1 MTKIKDKYR
10 GCLIGGAVGDALGYA
25 VEFSSE
31 NSIFSVHGKSGITE
45 YDYDLRSGKAIVSDD
60 TQMTMFTATAL
71 LDGTTRGKLRGI
83 MGSYASYIGSEYEG
97 WYLTQT
103 KPFPIDKEENYAKY
117 SWLMNMPEMFKRRA
131 PGNTCLSAL
140 ASGEKGTLEKPIN
153 NSKGCG
159 GVMRVAPIGLYF
171 SHFEH
176 MPQEKIDTVGAE
188 AAAITHGHELGYIPT
203 AALVHII
210 NVIVKNDKLSV
221 LQAVNDSI
229 SAMQSLFENCT
240 HIGYFTG
247 LMKKAV
253 DLAQKECDD
262 LEAIHQLG
270 EGWVAE
276 ETLAIAVYC
285 AIKYQDDFEKAVCT
299 SVNHNGDSDST
310 GAVCGN
316 IMGAYLGYEAIP
328 QKYKANLEF
337 HDVLL
342 ELAGDLLDDCQISE
356 SGECEDEKWLEK
368 YVYKTYCMKA

>member
-1 MTKIKDKYR
+1 MSNLTDKYQ
-10 GCLIGGAVGDALGYA
+10 GCLIGGAIGDALGYA

-31 NSIFSVHGKSGITE
+31 SSIFSRYGKSGITE
-45 YDYDLRSGKAIVSDD
+45 YELQNGKAIVSDD

-71 LDGTTRGKLRGI
+71 LDGITRGRLRGI
-83 MGSYASYIGSEYEG
+83 MGSLASYIGFEYEG

-103 KPFPIDKEENYAKY
+103 KPFPIDIEENYAKY

-140 ASGEKGTLEKPIN
+140 ASGEKGTLENPIN

-159 GVMRVAPIGLYF
+159 GIMRVAPIGLYLA
-171 SHFEH
+171 HFEH
-176 MPQEKIDTVGAE
+176 MTQEEIDMVGAE
-188 AAAITHGHELGYIPT
+188 AAAITHGHELGYIPA

-210 NVIVKNDKLSV
+210 NMIVKNDNLSV

-229 SAMQSLFENCT
+229 SAMQGLFKNCT
-240 HIGYFTG
+240 HIGYFTEM
-247 LMKKAV
+247 MKKAV

-262 LEAIHQLG
+262 LAAIHQLG

-276 ETLAIAVYC
+276 ETLAIAAYC
-285 AIKYQDDFEKAVCT
+285 AIKYQDNFEKAVCT
-299 SVNHNGDSDST
+299 AVNHNGDSDST

-316 IMGAYLGYEAIP
+316 IIGAYLGYEAIP

-342 ELAGDLLDDCQISE
+342 ELAEDLFNDCQMSE
-356 SGECEDEKWLEK
+356 YGENRDQKWMKK
-368 YVYKTYCMKA
+368 YVNRTYCMKA

>member
-1 MTKIKDKYR
+1 MTNLIEKYQ
-10 GCLIGGAVGDALGYA
+10 GCLIGGAIGDALGYA

-31 NSIFSVHGKSGITE
+31 SSIFSRYGKSGITE
-45 YDYDLRSGKAIVSDD
+45 YELQNGKAVVSDD

-71 LDGTTRGKLRGI
+71 LDGITRGRLRGI
-83 MGSYASYIGSEYEG
+83 MGSFASYIGFEYEG

-103 KPFPIDKEENYAKY
+103 KPFPINIEENYAKY
-117 SWLMNMPEMFKRRA
+117 SWLMNMPEMFERRA

-140 ASGEKGTLEKPIN
+140 ASGEKGTLDNPIN

-159 GVMRVAPIGLYF
+159 GIMRVAPIGLYLT
-171 SHFEH
+171 HFEH
-176 MPQEKIDTVGAE
+176 MTQEEIDTVGAE
-188 AAAITHGHELGYIPT
+188 AAAITHGHELGYIPA

-210 NVIVKNDKLSV
+210 NMIVKNDNLSV

-229 SAMQSLFENCT
+229 SAMQGLFKNCT
-240 HIGYFTG
+240 HIGYFTE

-262 LEAIHQLG
+262 LAAIHQLG

-276 ETLAIAVYC
+276 ETLAIAAYC
-285 AIKYQDDFEKAVCT
+285 GIKYQDDFEKAVCT
-299 SVNHNGDSDST
+299 AVNHNGDSDST
-310 GAVCGN
+310 GAVCDN
-316 IMGAYLGYEAIP
+316 IIGAYLGYAAIP

-342 ELAGDLLDDCQISE
+342 ELAEDLFNDCQMSE
-356 SGECEDEKWLEK
+356 YRENRDEKWMKK
-368 YVYKTYCMKA
+368 YVNRTYCMKA

>member
-1 MTKIKDKYR
+1 MTNLIEKYQ
-10 GCLIGGAVGDALGYA
+10 GCLIGGAIGDALGYA

-31 NSIFSVHGKSGITE
+31 SSIFSRYGKSGITE
-45 YDYDLRSGKAIVSDD
+45 YELQNGKAVVSDD

-71 LDGTTRGKLRGI
+71 LDGITRGRLRGI
-83 MGSYASYIGSEYEG
+83 MGSFASYIGFEYEG

-103 KPFPIDKEENYAKY
+103 KPFPINIEENYAKY
-117 SWLMNMPEMFKRRA
+117 SWLMNMPEMFERRA

-140 ASGEKGTLEKPIN
+140 ASGEKGTLDNPIN

-159 GVMRVAPIGLYF
+159 GIMRVAPIGLYLT
-171 SHFEH
+171 HFEH
-176 MPQEKIDTVGAE
+176 MTQEEIDTVGAE
-188 AAAITHGHELGYIPT
+188 AAAITHGHELGYIPA

-210 NVIVKNDKLSV
+210 NMIVKNDNLSV

-229 SAMQSLFENCT
+229 SAMQGLFKNCT
-240 HIGYFTG
+240 HIGYFTE

-262 LEAIHQLG
+262 LAAIHQLG

-276 ETLAIAVYC
+276 ETLAIAAYC
-285 AIKYQDDFEKAVCT
+285 GIKYQDDFEKAVCT
-299 SVNHNGDSDST
+299 AVNHNGDSDST

-316 IMGAYLGYEAIP
+316 IIGAYLGYAAIP

-342 ELAGDLLDDCQISE
+342 ELAEDLFNDCQMSE
-356 SGECEDEKWLEK
+356 YRENRDEKWMKK
-368 YVYKTYCMKA
+368 YVNRTYCMKA

>member
-1 MTKIKDKYR
+1 MTNLIEKYQ
-10 GCLIGGAVGDALGYA
+10 GCLIGGAIGDALGYA

-31 NSIFSVHGKSGITE
+31 SSIFSRYGKSGITE
-45 YDYDLRSGKAIVSDD
+45 YELQNGKAVVSDD

-71 LDGTTRGKLRGI
+71 LDGITRGRLRGI
-83 MGSYASYIGSEYEG
+83 MGSFASYIGFEYEG

-103 KPFPIDKEENYAKY
+103 KPFPINIEENYAKY
-117 SWLMNMPEMFKRRA
+117 SWLMNMPEMFERRA

-140 ASGEKGTLEKPIN
+140 ASGEKGTLDNPIN

-159 GVMRVAPIGLYF
+159 GIMRVAPIGLYLT
-171 SHFEH
+171 HFEH
-176 MPQEKIDTVGAE
+176 MTQEEIDTVGAE
-188 AAAITHGHELGYIPT
+188 AAAITHGHELGYIPA

-210 NVIVKNDKLSV
+210 NMIVKNDNLSV

-229 SAMQSLFENCT
+229 SAMQGLFKNCT
-240 HIGYFTG
+240 HIGYFTE

-262 LEAIHQLG
+262 LAAIHQLG

-276 ETLAIAVYC
+276 ETLAIAAYC
-285 AIKYQDDFEKAVCT
+285 GIKYQDDFEKAVCT
-299 SVNHNGDSDST
+299 AVNHNGDSDST

-316 IMGAYLGYEAIP
+316 IIGAYLGYAAIP

-342 ELAGDLLDDCQISE
+342 ELVEDLFNDCQMSE
-356 SGECEDEKWLEK
+356 YRENRDEKWMKK
-368 YVYKTYCMKA
+368 YVNRTYCMKA

>member
-1 MTKIKDKYR
+1 MSNLTDKYQ
-10 GCLIGGAVGDALGYA
+10 GCLIGGAIGDALGYA

-31 NSIFSVHGKSGITE
+31 SSIFSRYGKSGITE
-45 YDYDLRSGKAIVSDD
+45 YELQNGKAIVSDD

-71 LDGTTRGKLRGI
+71 LDGITRGRLRGI
-83 MGSYASYIGSEYEG
+83 MGYLASYIGFEYEG

-103 KPFPIDKEENYAKY
+103 KPFPIDIEENYAKY

-140 ASGEKGTLEKPIN
+140 ASGEKGTLENPIN

-159 GVMRVAPIGLYF
+159 GIMRVAPIGLYLA
-171 SHFEH
+171 HFEH
-176 MPQEKIDTVGAE
+176 MTQEEIDMVGAE
-188 AAAITHGHELGYIPT
+188 AAAITHGHELGYIPA

-210 NVIVKNDKLSV
+210 NMIVKNDNLSV

-229 SAMQSLFENCT
+229 SAMQGLFKNCT
-240 HIGYFTG
+240 HIGYFTEM
-247 LMKKAV
+247 MKKAV

-262 LEAIHQLG
+262 LAAIHQLG

-276 ETLAIAVYC
+276 ETLAIAAYC
-285 AIKYQDDFEKAVCT
+285 AIKYQDNFEKAVCT
-299 SVNHNGDSDST
+299 AVNHNGDSDST

-316 IMGAYLGYEAIP
+316 IIGAYLGYEAIP

-342 ELAGDLLDDCQISE
+342 ELAEDLFNDCQMSE
-356 SGECEDEKWLEK
+356 YGENRDQKWMKK
-368 YVYKTYCMKA
+368 YVNRTYCMKA